1 MTDEKIPKNPFDRT
15 HKSSYY
21 TFKSSYQKGKY
32 TMIRAGVKDVKN
44 NLSRLLTQVKAGDEI
59 LITER
64 GKPIARIVKEN
75 NNEKSIRAALGP
87 LIQKGLIALPSRR
100 IQKNSLVPIET
111 SGKPASEMVIE
122 DRR

>member
-1 MTDEKIPKNPFDRT
+1 
-15 HKSSYY
+15 
-21 TFKSSYQKGKY
+21 
-32 TMIRAGVKDVKN
+32 MIRAGVKDVKN
-44 NLSRLLTQVKAGDEI
+44 NLSRLLAQVKAGDEI

-75 NNEKSIRAALGP
+75 NNEKSIRATLGP

-100 IQKNSLVPIET
+100 IQKNNLVPIET